1 VADVNSAPVPDFALA
16 PPGAVVTDLN
26 AIDQPFD
33 DPGIQLVSPGK
44 RKTI

>member
-1 VADVNSAPVPDFALA
+1 VADVNAVPVPDFAFA
-16 PPGAVVTDLN
+16 PPLAVVTDLN
-26 AIDQPFD
+26 ATDQPFD